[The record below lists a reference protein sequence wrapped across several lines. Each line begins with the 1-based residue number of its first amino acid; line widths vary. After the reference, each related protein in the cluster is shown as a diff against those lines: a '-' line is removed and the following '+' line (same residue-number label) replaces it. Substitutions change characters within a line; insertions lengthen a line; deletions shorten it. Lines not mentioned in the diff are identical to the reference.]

1 MPPETNF
8 SSLLDYDSVEAYLQQ
23 LFFLSKSQ
31 LKKSELSK
39 NFLQKAVHRKDQLQI
54 PLDLANNLEINP
66 KYLGKK
72 IEIIFKDDQVAIFNK
87 PYNLH
92 SHPLNY
98 TGQDNCLSFFRKGG
112 RNLGVNLNINKLNYG
127 RGLLYRLDYGTSGV
141 MFYIN
146 DEGLLHNLR
155 ENFSKLVKKKS
166 YLAIVSG
173 EVRGD
178 GAIESYFKYI
188 GSKDSKAELLSK
200 NNYLGGDFPLGKLE
214 YVVRNYNSSEKV
226 SLLEVSL
233 ITGLRHQIRA
243 QLASIGHPILG
254 DTLYG
259 GKEAARIFLHAY
271 KYEVEIGEKKY
282 VGKSLD
288 AELFSRFFD
297 LDCGL

>member
-1 MPPETNF
+1 M
-8 SSLLDYDSVEAYLQQ
+8 
-23 LFFLSKSQ
+23 
-31 LKKSELSK
+31 
-39 NFLQKAVHRKDQLQI
+39 
-54 PLDLANNLEINP
+54 
-66 KYLGKK
+66 
-72 IEIIFKDDQVAIFNK
+72 
-87 PYNLH
+87 
-92 SHPLNY
+92 
-98 TGQDNCLSFFRKGG
+98 
-112 RNLGVNLNINKLNYG
+112 
-127 RGLLYRLDYGTSGV
+127 YRLDYGTSGV